1 MKSNSVASLLFLTL
15 TKLYLVDFK
24 ADSSVAC
31 GPLRLDGEAWR
42 RIFELDAEHRVG
54 SRVRVLDLHVQ
65 VGQGGPIGH
74 ILRDGDLVMRF
85 CSKRLHQQGISSVTW
100 YSCWLNVGGSS
111 LTSLIVIVMS
121 AVDRVESSRPRKG
134 QNLKTSER

>member
-1 MKSNSVASLLFLTL
+1 MGTLLNSFGMAQFKSNSVASLVFLTL

-42 RIFELDAEHRVG
+42 RILQLDAEHRVG

-74 ILRDGDLVMRF
+74 ILRDGDLVMRLY
-85 CSKRLHQQGISSVTW
+85 SMVVLVRRIKRHLVFLLVERRWLVVDISDCDCYV
-100 YSCWLNVGGSS
+100 CC
-111 LTSLIVIVMS
+111 
-121 AVDRVESSRPRKG
+121 RPR
-134 QNLKTSER
+134 

>member
-1 MKSNSVASLLFLTL
+1 MGTSLNSFGMAQFKSNSVASLEFLTL

-42 RIFELDAEHRVG
+42 RILQLDAEHRVG
-54 SRVRVLDLHVQ
+54 SRVCVLDLHVQ

-85 CSKRLHQQGISSVTW
+85 CSKVVPARNIKRHLVFLLVERRWLVVDISDCDCYV
-100 YSCWLNVGGSS
+100 CC
-111 LTSLIVIVMS
+111 
-121 AVDRVESSRPRKG
+121 RPR
-134 QNLKTSER
+134 

>member
-1 MKSNSVASLLFLTL
+1 MFLTS

-65 VGQGGPIGH
+65 VGQGGAIGH

-85 CSKRLHQQGISSVTW
+85 CSMAVLVRRIKRHLVFLLVERRRLVVDISDCDCYV
-100 YSCWLNVGGSS
+100 
-111 LTSLIVIVMS
+111 
-121 AVDRVESSRPRKG
+121 RSRPR
-134 QNLKTSER
+134 

>member
-1 MKSNSVASLLFLTL
+1 MFLTS

-65 VGQGGPIGH
+65 VGQGGPIRH

-85 CSKRLHQQGISSVTW
+85 CSMAVLVRRIKRHLVFLLVEGRWLVVDISDCDCYV
-100 YSCWLNVGGSS
+100 CC
-111 LTSLIVIVMS
+111 
-121 AVDRVESSRPRKG
+121 RPC
-134 QNLKTSER
+134 

>member
-1 MKSNSVASLLFLTL
+1 MKLNSVASLLFLTL

-24 ADSSVAC
+24 ADSSMAC

-85 CSKRLHQQGISSVTW
+85 CCKVVLARNIKRHLVFLLVERRWLVVDISDCDCYV
-100 YSCWLNVGGSS
+100 CC
-111 LTSLIVIVMS
+111 
-121 AVDRVESSRPRKG
+121 RSR
-134 QNLKTSER
+134 